1 MKLWYLLLCSLL
13 CNAAAA
19 QARIAIIIDDIGYRQ
34 AASKQA
40 VELHPQITLAVIPR
54 SPYGTAMANYANS
67 INREVI
73 IHLPMTAHGT
83 ESLDLGGVTL
93 EHSPTQI
100 QAIVA
105 DAFTRIPYAV
115 GLNNHMGSR
124 ATEHVS
130 TMTAL
135 MDALAQRGAFFVD
148 SRTSSHSV
156 GERIARQTGVPN
168 IRRHVF
174 LDNEQNYQS
183 INRQFNLLIQHAL
196 RHGSAVAIGHPY
208 PTTLAYLE
216 RVLPLLDEAGVEVV
230 PVSKLITF

>member
-1 MKLWYLLLCSLL
+1 MKRWYLLLCLL
-13 CNAAAA
+13 LGSEAAA
-19 QARIAIIIDDIGYRQ
+19 QARVAIIIDDIGYRP

-40 VELHPQITLAVIPR
+40 VELHPHITLAVIPR
-54 SPYGTAMANYANS
+54 SPYGTAMASYAHS
-67 INREVI
+67 IKREVI

-83 ESLDLGGVTL
+83 DNLDVGGVTP
-93 EHSPTQI
+93 EHTATQV

-135 MDALAQRGAFFVD
+135 MDALAQQGAFFVD
-148 SRTSSHSV
+148 SRTSSNSV
-156 GERIARQTGVPN
+156 GEKIARQTGVPN
-168 IRRHVF
+168 IRRHIF

-183 INRQFNLLIQHAL
+183 INHQFNLLIQHA
-196 RHGSAVAIGHPY
+196 RHHGAAVAIGHPY
-208 PTTLAYLE
+208 PTTLAYLK
-216 RVLPLLDEAGVEVV
+216 RVLPLLDDAGVEIV
-230 PVSKLITF
+230 PVSKLINF